1 MKRLDDNLSKKSQSV
16 SHAITMFF
24 DEVEIG
30 ENKNEE
36 SSSILKSKKSQLLT

>member
-24 DEVEIG
+24 DKVEIG
-30 ENKNEE
+30 ENEE
-36 SSSILKSKKSQLLT
+36 SSSILKSKISTP